1 MFTLKNNLI
10 IIKYMVE
17 KRKRGRP
24 KKDSVMETI
33 AVRLPYETI
42 LEIDNYVNQ
51 VKKNF
56 QGMNVTRADAIRQL
70 INNGLIIKSE
80 KKEPSDIEEEKR
92 RFWD

>member
-1 MFTLKNNLI
+1 
-10 IIKYMVE
+10 MVE

-42 LEIDNYVNQ
+42 LEIDNYFNQ

>member
-1 MFTLKNNLI
+1 
-10 IIKYMVE
+10 MVE
-17 KRKRGRP
+17 KTKRGRP

-51 VKKNF
+51 IKKKF
-56 QGMNVTRADAIRQL
+56 QGMNVTRAAAIRQL
-70 INNGLIIKSE
+70 INNGLNIKSE
-80 KKEPSDIEEEKR
+80 KNEMSDIEEEKR

>member
-1 MFTLKNNLI
+1 M
-10 IIKYMVE
+10 E
-17 KRKRGRP
+17 KKTKRGRP

-51 VKKNF
+51 VKKKF
-56 QGMNVTRADAIRQL
+56 HGMNVTRADAIRQL
-70 INNGLIIKSE
+70 INNGLNLKAHE
-80 KKEPSDIEEEKR
+80 NDTSDIEEEKR

>member
-1 MFTLKNNLI
+1 
-10 IIKYMVE
+10 MVE

-33 AVRLPYETI
+33 AVRLPYDTI